1 MDTNIQDVRKHVA
14 LLSDEALLETNREEL
29 TEEALAV
36 YDEEVKHRGLAWPVE
51 AEDTEE
57 EGPVSVGGSLVSVA
71 KYESLEDARFA
82 RDLLR
87 NENIP
92 AWFAGELALNKQ
104 NSDPLAGLELL
115 TQAAYLEQAQML
127 LASEVSDEEL
137 VRQAEAAAVSPIA
150 EEDEPLSEDEI
161 EPRP

>member
-14 LLSDEALLETNREEL
+14 LLSDEALLETDREDL

-36 YDEEVKHRGLAWPVE
+36 YNEEVKRRGLAWP
-51 AEDTEE
+51 AEE
-57 EGPVSVGGSLVSVA
+57 EDVEDEGPIAVGGGLVSVA

-104 NSDPLAGLELL
+104 NPDPLAGLELL
-115 TQAAYLEQAQML
+115 TQPGYLDQALML
-127 LASEVSDEEL
+127 LSSEVSDEEL
-137 VRQAEAAAVSPIA
+137 IRQAEAAAASPIA
-150 EEDEPLSEDEI
+150 EEDEPLDEDEI